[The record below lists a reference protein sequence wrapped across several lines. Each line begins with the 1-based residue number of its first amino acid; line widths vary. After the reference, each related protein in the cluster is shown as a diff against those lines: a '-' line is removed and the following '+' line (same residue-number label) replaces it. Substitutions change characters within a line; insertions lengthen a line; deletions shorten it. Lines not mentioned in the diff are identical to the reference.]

1 MSQSEQRQKNKQKID
16 GFSTP
21 NYNKL
26 VKDHPE
32 YRSEFT
38 YALNYIN
45 YKFGDNLPNAK
56 KEVETWLNKKMK
68 HIPDYEFMGIGQ
80 IAFLLNKGVYIADDV
95 RERFTQ
101 RLNKLRDKYSP
112 LDIDNPDINKPD
124 TIRKR
129 TGELIA
135 ELDGIID
142 DVLLNK
148 AFLEPSMVIEK
159 FGKVD
164 YYAVQYHF
172 QKMESGLEEIE
183 NENDR
188 KVISLVVSNIL
199 EEVSNKLHTPTEQ
212 KKIVKRKQKEKK
224 IIPERIV
231 RKMKYLPE
239 AVDLALKS
247 VKPEKIIGAEVLW
260 VFNVKTRKLGKYV
273 AKDTSGLM
281 VSGST
286 ITNYNEEESVSKTI
300 RKPKEVLT
308 LLETSG
314 KVSQRK
320 LLDGIKATDTK
331 LNGRI
336 NADTILVKVF

>member
-1 MSQSEQRQKNKQKID
+1 MSVNEQRQKIKQKVD
-16 GFSTP
+16 GFSAP
-21 NYNKL
+21 DYNKL

-32 YRSEFT
+32 YTVEFG

-45 YKFGDNLPNAK
+45 YKFGDNISNAK
-56 KEVETWLNKKMK
+56 KEVETWLNKKLK

-80 IAFLLNKGVYIADDV
+80 IAFLLNKGVYVNEDV
-95 RERFTQ
+95 LQRYTE
-101 RLNKLRDKYSP
+101 RLNRLRAKYAP
-112 LDIDNPDINKPD
+112 LDIDNPEINKPD
-124 TIRKR
+124 VIKKR

-142 DVLLNK
+142 DVILNK
-148 AFLEPSMVIEK
+148 PFVEPAILIEK
-159 FGKVD
+159 YGKVD
-164 YYAVQYHF
+164 YYAVQHHF
-172 QKMESGLEEIE
+172 QKMESGLDEIE
-183 NENDR
+183 NESD
-188 KVISLVVSNIL
+188 KKLISLVVSNIL
-199 EEVSNKLHTPTEQ
+199 EEVGNKIYTPSEQ
-212 KKIVKRKQKEKK
+212 KKIIKRKRKEKK

-239 AVDLALKS
+239 AVDLELKS
-247 VKPEKIIGAEVLW
+247 IKPEKIIGAEVLW

-273 AKDTSGLM
+273 AKSSSGLM

-286 ITNYNEEESVSKTI
+286 IENFDEAESFAKTL

-320 LLDGIKATDTK
+320 LLDNVKAVESPMT
-331 LNGRI
+331 GRI
-336 NADTILVKVF
+336 GINDILVRVF